1 LIRVFRTRLG
11 VAYRRLQPHSA
22 HHLGNRYHNYTVFV
36 LLLMTMKNITITLDE
51 RAASWARKEAARED
65 QSLSR
70 FIGDLL
76 ESTMRESRGYKRA
89 MRQYLSREP
98 VPLKR
103 GRARYPSRDE
113 LHDRSRLR

>member
-1 LIRVFRTRLG
+1 
-11 VAYRRLQPHSA
+11 
-22 HHLGNRYHNYTVFV
+22 
-36 LLLMTMKNITITLDE
+36 MKNITVTLDE
-51 RAASWARKEAARED
+51 KTATWARKEAARQD
-65 QSLSR
+65 RSLSR
-70 FIGDLL
+70 FLGDLL
-76 ESTMRESRGYKRA
+76 ERTLHESREYQRA

>member
-1 LIRVFRTRLG
+1 MRNV
-11 VAYRRLQPHSA
+11 
-22 HHLGNRYHNYTVFV
+22 
-36 LLLMTMKNITITLDE
+36 TITLDE
-51 RAASWARKEAARED
+51 KTASWARKEAARQD
-65 QSLSR
+65 RSLSR

-76 ESTMRESRGYKRA
+76 DHTVRESREYKRA

-103 GRARYPSRDE
+103 GRARYPSRDQ